1 MSRTNEAIGLESA
14 IDLAQQF
21 GAAAAR
27 LDEAVNQW
35 RQRYRTH
42 DVSDD
47 SAAELLNR
55 CMKRLSRL
63 LVPIQSTAKGTY
75 GHDPYGLTSQ
85 TTMIPCLYDVAH
97 LAQLPV
103 DDEERWMLETQLV
116 RERNRVVDALSD
128 ASTVIDE
135 TLGLLK

>member
-1 MSRTNEAIGLESA
+1 
-14 IDLAQQF
+14 
-21 GAAAAR
+21 
-27 LDEAVNQW
+27 
-35 RQRYRTH
+35 
-42 DVSDD
+42 
-47 SAAELLNR
+47 
-55 CMKRLSRL
+55 MKRSVLRVRSIWPSN

-97 LAQLPV
+97 LARLPV

-135 TLGLLK
+135 TLGRLK